1 MSLRERHVVSRI
13 MVGPLKLRLIQAFYS
28 MTYFAYI
35 KSLEERSVN
44 FHLCSCSRY
53 VEAGILV
60 SMYFRIPSC
69 GPFVIIFSKIL

>member
-1 MSLRERHVVSRI
+1 MTDF
-13 MVGPLKLRLIQAFYS
+13 LKLMNLFQVSEFLKA
-28 MTYFAYI
+28 
-35 KSLEERSVN
+35 K

-60 SMYFRIPSC
+60 PMYFRIMSC